1 MWGLYIHVRRF
12 LVFFSQ
18 TPRHRVFQQ
27 VVSVHEIK
35 ETPLFVVLYKDV
47 YAKPNQSIVEQVQ
60 TLLEADITDD
70 SDTLGVSRAWTTELE
85 RLTILKLLHL
95 NRRRLSSDYHPT
107 DKKIES
113 KYGLKA
119 SFALPLGPLSLRDIG
134 KLTTNLGCEVCGNT
148 NISRCV
154 QCRSVA
160 YCGTG
165 KPHSTLAFL

>member
-1 MWGLYIHVRRF
+1 M
-12 LVFFSQ
+12 
-18 TPRHRVFQQ
+18 
-27 VVSVHEIK
+27 
-35 ETPLFVVLYKDV
+35 LYKEV
-47 YAKPNQSIVEQVQ
+47 YAKPNQPIMEQVQ

-85 RLTILKLLHL
+85 RLTILKLLYL
-95 NRRRLSSDYHPT
+95 NRKRLSAEYHPT

-134 KLTTNLGCEVCGNT
+134 RLTTNLGCEVCGST

-160 YCGTG
+160 YCGKSKCSIFFLVKSLKRFQHVKNMTG
-165 KPHSTLAFL
+165 QTTRPCAIPSKEELGV